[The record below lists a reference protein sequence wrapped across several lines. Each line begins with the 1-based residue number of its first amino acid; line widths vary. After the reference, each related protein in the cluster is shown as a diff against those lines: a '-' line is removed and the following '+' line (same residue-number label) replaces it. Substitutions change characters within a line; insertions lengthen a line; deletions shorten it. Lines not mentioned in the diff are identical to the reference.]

1 MAFVGEYQHR
11 RKAVSPTSTDTD
23 MKSRKPHP
31 MKKTYEY
38 RAYPTTKQRKTFAL
52 WLALLRMLYN
62 QALAW
67 RKDVYETTGESVKWT
82 TQGNALPELKKE
94 SQAFA
99 GLHSDILQDC
109 LRRLNKAYQAFFRRV
124 QQGEAPGFPRFK
136 GEGRYRSMTFSHLSV
151 NLIRDVRRKFARVV
165 VPKVGHLNICD
176 SIT

>member
-1 MAFVGEYQHR
+1 
-11 RKAVSPTSTDTD
+11 
-23 MKSRKPHP
+23 

-52 WLALLRMLYN
+52 WLALLRTLYN

-67 RKDVYETTGESVKWT
+67 RKDVYQTTGESVKWT

-124 QQGEAPGFPRFK
+124 KQGEDPGFPP
-136 GEGRYRSMTFSHLSV
+136 S
-151 NLIRDVRRKFARVV
+151 
-165 VPKVGHLNICD
+165 KVKDAIGQ
-176 SIT
+176 

>member
-23 MKSRKPHP
+23 LKARKPHP

-38 RAYPTTKQRKTFAL
+38 RAYPTIQTAKKPLPCGLRCYERFITKRF
-52 WLALLRMLYN
+52 
-62 QALAW
+62 AW

-82 TQGNALPELKKE
+82 TQGNALPKLKQE
-94 SQAFA
+94 SPSFA

-124 QQGEAPGFPRFK
+124 K
-136 GEGRYRSMTFSHLSV
+136 
-151 NLIRDVRRKFARVV
+151 AR
-165 VPKVGHLNICD
+165 
-176 SIT
+176 